1 MIRWQGGLVSG
12 AGPVLRLG
20 LLLLRLPQPAR
31 PEGGAGGRSQPA
43 GPVGGRQD
51 QLRREFS
58 HLQRLMIIDSFQT
71 NEVTTDYNAGFQSA
85 VAGLNQ
91 AFN

>member
-1 MIRWQGGLVSG
+1 MSG
-12 AGPVLRLG
+12 ARSVLRLG

-31 PEGGAGGRSQPA
+31 PEGGAGGRAQPA

-51 QLRREFS
+51 KLRCKD
-58 HLQRLMIIDSFQT
+58 LQCSDDTSNLILFQT

-85 VAGLNQ
+85 IAGLNQ